1 MRNIWTIARREYRQ
15 YFISPLAYV
24 TALAILLVV
33 GAYFSLYLYFVSQQ
47 SLFGA
52 QAPETNIVV
61 GPMAT
66 IFLLGIPALT
76 MRLLADEQRMGTLE
90 LLLTAPVRDAE
101 LVIGKWLGAFL
112 FALTIIAITFI
123 FPVILNALVDPG
135 IDQGIMIS
143 GYLGIILMVAALL
156 ALGTAISAL
165 FSNQFAAFF
174 VTLGL
179 MLFLWW
185 VIGWPASV
193 FQYGAPHDI
202 FEHLNISKHFGDMTG
217 GNVTLAAIVYFLSLT
232 ILGLLVGTTAVETRR
247 WR

>member
-15 YFISPLAYV
+15 YFTSPLAYV

-47 SLFGA
+47 SLFGV
-52 QAPETNIVV
+52 QAPGPNIIV
-61 GPMAT
+61 GPMST

-90 LLLTAPVRDAE
+90 LLLTAPVRDVE
-101 LVIGKWLGAFL
+101 LIIGKWLGAFL
-112 FALTIIAITFI
+112 FALTIIAITFV

-135 IDQGIMIS
+135 IDQGILLA
-143 GYLGIILMVAALL
+143 GYLGLILMVAALL
-156 ALGTAISAL
+156 ALGTAVSSL

-174 VTLGL
+174 VTLAL

-185 VIGWPASV
+185 VVGWPASV
-193 FQYGAPHDI
+193 FQYGTAHDV
-202 FEHLNISKHFGDMTG
+202 FTQLNLNNHFQSMVD
-217 GNVTLAAIVYFLSLT
+217 GNITLAGIVYFLSLT
-232 ILGLLVGTTAVETRR
+232 IFGLLAGTTAVETRR